1 MPGINPTE
9 ILGTGELKPPPGIE
23 LRTQEQKD
31 LYRAS
36 LEFERFFLQHMV
48 KQMNAATEALKS
60 GKDDEASS
68 GSTSAYSDMAQDS
81 MVQGMLDGGGLG
93 IATSLYEQMAEASG
107 IGNGHSLSAVLPPA
121 GAQTPPSDLGGI
133 A

>member
-1 MPGINPTE
+1 MPGVNPTDV
-9 ILGTGELKPPPGIE
+9 LGTGELNPPPGVE

-36 LEFERFFLQHMV
+36 MEFERFFLQHMV
-48 KQMNAATEALKS
+48 KQMNAATKAMQTEGS
-60 GKDDEASS
+60 ESS
-68 GSTSAYSDMAQDS
+68 GSTSAYQDMAQDS

-93 IATSLYEQMAEASG
+93 IAATLYEQMADASG
-107 IGNGHSLSAVLPPA
+107 ILDDGKPAEDSAAAPA
-121 GAQTPPSDLGGI
+121 GGA